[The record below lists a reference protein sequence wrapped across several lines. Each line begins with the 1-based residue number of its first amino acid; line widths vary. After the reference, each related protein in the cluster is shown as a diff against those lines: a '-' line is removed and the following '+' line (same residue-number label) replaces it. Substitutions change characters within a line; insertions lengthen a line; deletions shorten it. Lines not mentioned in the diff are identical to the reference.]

1 MDIVDLVLLA
11 ASAVV
16 LLLATFDVRAHV
28 NLIAFGLLLFVLVP
42 LIHAVDAV
50 N

>member
-28 NLIAFGLLLFVLVP
+28 N
-42 LIHAVDAV
+42 HAVDAV